1 MEHFQ
6 TKCFPTFLNVESV
19 SEMLQLTKFLS
30 LNPQLAQYEPP
41 QDEKLGE

>member
-6 TKCFPTFLNVESV
+6 TKHFSTFLNVESI

-41 QDEKLGE
+41 QDEKHGE